1 MLWWPG
7 RRLDARFN
15 GTARHQGVE
24 GVRVERA
31 QEIDVEQLLSRIR
44 DDIARRGSAADS
56 SPSRGLSSL
65 DEVSADLVK
74 LRSVSDVEN
83 VPLTSH
89 RPLVGAVVVALK
101 RLVRKLLA
109 PSLRAQAS
117 FNATTLDLMAQTN
130 DAIEALDRRHAQQL
144 QVRDDRIQADAEMVS
159 RIHVALKDDLATLR
173 GDLAT
178 LRGDFATLRGDL
190 AALRRDLESA
200 AEEARAAS
208 RGLGD
213 ELGAQSRLLQTTRR
227 SNADADARIVAT
239 ERKLR
244 RVLHTLQGRLPSPA
258 PPPAAGAEGDR
269 AWPELEPEF
278 DYAGFE
284 DRFRGREEDIKDRQ
298 RVYLPYFEG
307 RGTVLDLGCGRGE
320 FLELLRE
327 HHVKGHGVDV
337 DLDMIL
343 LCRDKGLEVTM
354 QDGLGYLSAL
364 ADESVDGV
372 FAGQLI
378 EHMAPKRIV
387 ELVKLCHRK
396 LTAGGVLILETP
408 NPQCL
413 MIFADSFYRDLTH
426 LRPIHGETMKFL
438 LEATGFREVELTFSA
453 PVDAAMRLPSLASDG
468 ADAERFNRGIER
480 LNSLLFGFQDY
491 AVIGRKG
498 PA

>member
-1 MLWWPG
+1 LLWWPG

-15 GTARHQGVE
+15 GAARHQGVE
-24 GVRVERA
+24 GIMVEKA

-44 DDIARRGSAADS
+44 DDIARRESTADS
-56 SPSRGLSSL
+56 SPSRGPSL
-65 DEVSADLVK
+65 DQVAAELVK

-101 RLVRKLLA
+101 WLVRKLLT

-117 FNATTLDLMAQTN
+117 FNATTLDLMAQTK

-144 QVRDDRIQADAEMVS
+144 QVRDDRLQAYADMVS

-178 LRGDFATLRGDL
+178 LRGDL
-190 AALRRDLESA
+190 AALRRGLESA
-200 AEEARAAS
+200 AQEARDAS

-213 ELGAQSRLLQTTRR
+213 ELGAQSRLLQTTRQ
-227 SNADADARIVAT
+227 SNAAADARIVAA
-239 ERKLR
+239 ERRLR
-244 RVLHTLQGRLPSPA
+244 RILHTLQGRLPSP
-258 PPPAAGAEGDR
+258 PPPTAPVAEGDR

-327 HHVKGHGVDV
+327 HHVGGHGVDV

-343 LCRDKGLEVTM
+343 LCRDKGLEVTL

-364 ADESVDGV
+364 ADDSVDGV

-378 EHMAPKRIV
+378 EHMAPKQIV
-387 ELVKLCHRK
+387 ELVKACHRK
-396 LTAGGVLILETP
+396 LTPGGVLILETP

-426 LRPIHGETMKFL
+426 VRPIHGETMKFL

-453 PVDAAMRLPSLASDG
+453 PVDAAMRLPALAGDG
-468 ADAERFNRGIER
+468 AEAERFNRGIER

-498 PA
+498 PS